1 MPADRI
7 PIARFSAITR
17 ISQRALRYY
26 DRKEILV
33 PEARDPFTGYRY
45 YTSTQ
50 MELGVKIKAIC
61 SLGFSLEDLKTYLQ
75 AEACGDWDTVDSLME
90 ERLSAVRLE
99 MLRLKRIE
107 ALLKEERTELI
118 GMALT
123 EPAVKDVP
131 SLRVICRKETGILS
145 PTIEKLIG
153 ELCSFVD
160 LPASKRNQLKVIG
173 PVIAIYHEDCAK
185 GNENDRERGDEHVS
199 VEAEAISDWS
209 EKEVSIEVTLPI
221 AGKVEGEGSGIEVK
235 SLPAARMLSMIH
247 KGSYP
252 TLHKSYQSIFKYM
265 AGAGLEVAGPI
276 RELYLND
283 PCKTAE
289 EELLTEIQ
297 IPYRKERLESHF
309 NLR

>member
-1 MPADRI
+1 M
-7 PIARFSAITR
+7 
-17 ISQRALRYY
+17 
-26 DRKEILV
+26 V
-33 PEARDPFTGYRY
+33 PKAKDPFTGYRY

-61 SLGFSLEDLKTYLQ
+61 SLGFSLEDLEAYLQ
-75 AEACGDWDTVDSLME
+75 AEAHGDWSAVDSLIE
-90 ERLSAVRLE
+90 GRLSAVRLE
-99 MLRLKRIE
+99 MMRLKRIE
-107 ALLKEERTELI
+107 ALLKKERTELI

-123 EPAVKDVP
+123 EPTVKDVP
-131 SLRVICRKETGILS
+131 ALRVVCRKETGILS

-173 PVIAIYHEDCAK
+173 PVIAIYHENCAK
-185 GNENDRERGDEHVS
+185 GNENERKRGDENVGI
-199 VEAEAISDWS
+199 EAENISDWS
-209 EKEVSIEVTLPI
+209 EKEVSIEVALPI

-252 TLHKSYQSIFKYM
+252 TLHKSYQTAFEYM
-265 AGAGLEVAGPI
+265 ARAGLEIAGPI

-283 PCKTAE
+283 PSRTAE

-297 IPYRKERLESHF
+297 IPFRKEQ
-309 NLR
+309 

>member
-1 MPADRI
+1 
-7 PIARFSAITR
+7 
-17 ISQRALRYY
+17 
-26 DRKEILV
+26 
-33 PEARDPFTGYRY
+33 
-45 YTSTQ
+45 
-50 MELGVKIKAIC
+50 
-61 SLGFSLEDLKTYLQ
+61 
-75 AEACGDWDTVDSLME
+75 
-90 ERLSAVRLE
+90 
-99 MLRLKRIE
+99 
-107 ALLKEERTELI
+107 
-118 GMALT
+118 MALT

-131 SLRVICRKETGILS
+131 ALRVICRKETGILS

-209 EKEVSIEVTLPI
+209 EKEVSIEVALPI

-252 TLHKSYQSIFKYM
+252 TLHKSYQSVFKYM

-276 RELYLND
+276 RELYLSD

-297 IPYRKERLESHF
+297 IPYRKER
-309 NLR
+309 

>member
-26 DRKEILV
+26 DRLEILV

-45 YTSTQ
+45 YTSSQ

-107 ALLKEERTELI
+107 ALL
-118 GMALT
+118 
-123 EPAVKDVP
+123 
-131 SLRVICRKETGILS
+131 
-145 PTIEKLIG
+145 
-153 ELCSFVD
+153 
-160 LPASKRNQLKVIG
+160 
-173 PVIAIYHEDCAK
+173 
-185 GNENDRERGDEHVS
+185 NDRERGDEHVS

-209 EKEVSIEVTLPI
+209 EKEVSIEVALPI

-252 TLHKSYQSIFKYM
+252 TLHKSYQSVFKYM

-276 RELYLND
+276 RELYLSD

-297 IPYRKERLESHF
+297 IPYRKER
-309 NLR
+309 